1 MAKFNIDGNWY
12 DAPTYVEARKLA
24 AAAKGAPAMPGMPV
38 MAQGFVRPPT
48 VPQPTPVV
56 PTLPVKPVAR
66 PVVKFDTSKPGANSF
81 DMLCYRGEKNNWWS
95 PPEERL
101 ICGMTLYQPWN
112 LQPGINSMTALFE
125 QLRKA
130 ITENAFGKVDGFAQ
144 FLRAQGR
151 PYALAFARTTSGSFT
166 SDYNYVV
173 KVSNARTFLWG
184 PKLTLGEQVTYD
196 EVSKVN
202 ADYIVLNA
210 DTLEASTVLAFGHK
224 CGTYEVTF
232 LHDLS
237 LANVVSVNNKLVS
250 QLAIKNQQDLGF
262 EEKIK
267 MRKYLRHGTTWLG

>member
-1 MAKFNIDGNWY
+1 MAKFNIDGSWY
-12 DAPTYVEARKLA
+12 EAPNYLEARKLA
-24 AAAKGAPAMPGMPV
+24 AAAKGSPAIPGLPKPVHGLVQQPAM
-38 MAQGFVRPPT
+38 AQHLAM
-48 VPQPTPVV
+48 VP
-56 PTLPVKPVAR
+56 KPVPKPASK
-66 PVVKFDTSKPGANSF
+66 PPVKFDTSKPGANSF

-112 LQPGINSMTALFE
+112 LQPGINSMALLFE
-125 QLRKA
+125 QLRKS
-130 ITENAFGKVDGFAQ
+130 ITENAFGKVDGYAQ

-184 PKLTLGEQVTYD
+184 PKLTLGEQVRFD

-210 DTLEASTVLAFGHK
+210 DTLEASTILAFGHK

-237 LANVVSVNNKLVS
+237 IANVVSVNGKPVS

-262 EEKIK
+262 EEKVK